1 MHVPPSVHRVVVLAL
16 DGVSPFELGIPN
28 RVFGEQPNLYE
39 VTTCTASGLPVR
51 TGSDFAVAPDH
62 GPEALEGADT
72 VVIPPYDQ
80 RLFSDRLTPFMAAAL
95 ARIRP
100 GARIISLCTGAF
112 LLGAAG
118 LLDGRTVTTHWAVAD
133 VFRRMFPRATVD
145 PDVLFIDDG
154 DIFTSAGAV
163 AGVDLCLHVV
173 RKDHGSEVANGIAR
187 RCVIPPWRDGGQA
200 QYIEHPVPE
209 ADATGT
215 AATREWVQRRLDQ
228 PLPLTAL
235 AAHAGMS
242 PRTFA
247 RRFTEEAGVSPG
259 RWIIQQ
265 RVHRARGL
273 LESTD
278 LSVERIAH
286 EVGFGG
292 AVSLRQHL
300 HAAIGV
306 SPLAYRRAFRTP

>member
-28 RVFGEQPNLYE
+28 RVFGEQPDLYE
-39 VTTCTASGLPVR
+39 VTTCTASGRPVR

-80 RLFSDRLTPFMAAAL
+80 RLFSDRLTPFMAATL

-100 GARIISLCTGAF
+100 GTRIISICTGAF

-145 PDVLFIDDG
+145 PGVLFIDDG

-209 ADATGT
+209 ADANGT
-215 AATREWVQRRLDQ
+215 AATREWVQKRLDQ
-228 PLPLTAL
+228 PLPLAAL